1 MGVRGNLTM
10 RKKRTLKEKALHLWK
25 KAGLP
30 KFLNKY
36 GPKTTPARQVYLCYL
51 EYTVHAPAWRRASN
65 FMGNYHKRNHHWTT
79 WQKAIQKWP
88 AWVWDALA
96 QASLDYETCELAAI
110 DGTGFSRTNA
120 SPYYLKRIDSQK
132 KIKRHTQVR
141 VMVDVDRRKFLSWR
155 FRSKPR
161 GETRRRS
168 LSCET
173 HTNTSGNDSHGQR
186 I

>member
-25 KAGLP
+25 KARLP
-30 KFLNKY
+30 KFFNKY

-51 EYTVHAPAWRRASN
+51 EYTVHAPAWRRAAN
-65 FMGNYHKRNHHWTT
+65 FMGNYHKKNRHWTT

-120 SPYYLKRIDSQK
+120 SSYYLKRIDSQK
-132 KIKRHTQVR
+132 KVWCPVKSSLWFCFSAHL
-141 VMVDVDRRKFLSWR
+141 RK
-155 FRSKPR
+155 P
-161 GETRRRS
+161 
-168 LSCET
+168 
-173 HTNTSGNDSHGQR
+173 
-186 I
+186 